1 MEDIKKEEEILE
13 GEKVEETPEK
23 LEAEDKEKVEADE
36 LTLLQEENGKLKA
49 ELDDWKN
56 AYARKNAE
64 FQNYSKR
71 KDKEVEDLRAYASEK
86 IVERLLGVLDNLE
99 RGIEAAN
106 NTKDFD
112 SLVKGVE
119 MTLSQIHKILEAEGV
134 TVLETTGKEFNPYE
148 HHAMMQEE
156 SEEFGD
162 NVVIQEFQKGY
173 KMKDKIIRP
182 ALVKVS
188 KNKK

>member
-13 GEKVEETPEK
+13 GEKIEETPEK

-36 LTLLQEENGKLKA
+36 LTLLQEENGRLKV

-71 KDKEVEDLRAYASEK
+71 KDKEVEDLRAFASEK

-119 MTLSQIHKILEAEGV
+119 MTLTQMKTIMEAEGV
-134 TVLETTGKEFNPYE
+134 TEIDANGEYNPYE
-148 HHAMMQEE
+148 HQAMMTEA
-156 SEEFGD
+156 SEEIEND
-162 NVVIQEFQKGY
+162 HIIQVLQKGY
-173 KMKDKIIRP
+173 KLNGKVVRP
-182 ALVKVS
+182 AMVKVC
-188 KNKK
+188 KK

>member
-13 GEKVEETPEK
+13 GEKVETPEQI
-23 LEAEDKEKVEADE
+23 EAEDKEKVEADE
-36 LTLLQEENGKLKA
+36 LTLLQEENGKLKV

-56 AYARKNAE
+56 AYVRKNAE

-119 MTLSQIHKILEAEGV
+119 MTLSQMKTITEAEGV
-134 TVLETTGKEFNPYE
+134 TEIDASGEYNPYE
-148 HHAMMQEE
+148 HQAMMTE
-156 SEEFGD
+156 SSDEVEND
-162 NVVIQEFQKGY
+162 HIIQVLQKGY
-173 KMKDKIIRP
+173 KLNGKVVRP
-182 ALVKVS
+182 AMVKVC
-188 KNKK
+188 KK